1 MGYLNIM
8 NAIPSISSQIDEKI
22 IFKVIDK
29 HFSRL
34 APYYYRWINS
44 WLIGAYE
51 NYGDIDKYII
61 LIYIINKDF
70 IFFRRNGLIVDYDT
84 FYKDKILEVDRI
96 SISDISKDLQIPKE
110 SVRRKVTQLE
120 KSNVIKK
127 KGKKIFVNRTAF
139 TAVQAKLTLKNMSIL
154 LHEFNKILKEE
165 NIVEVAYQTTEIS
178 DSIKKNF
185 SFVWYQFYKFLF
197 IFTNR
202 WRKEL
207 RDLETFTIGV
217 IVLISA
223 AENKTFRVKEFDRKE
238 YQESIQGSDER
249 GVNAM
254 SLAEITGIPRATVI
268 RKLKSLI
275 KKDLLQINEKNLITI
290 NMRGEGFKT
299 AQRLQDQNI
308 LSLSNF
314 VSRTFNQLKIIN

>member
-1 MGYLNIM
+1 M

-84 FYKDKILEVDRI
+84 FYEDKILEVDRI

-120 KSNVIKK
+120 KADVIKK

-207 RDLETFTIGV
+207 GDLETFTIGV
-217 IVLISA
+217 IVLINA
-223 AENKTFRVKEFDRKE
+223 TENKTFRVKEFDRKK

>member
-1 MGYLNIM
+1 MKT
-8 NAIPSISSQIDEKI
+8 IPSISSQINEEEI
-22 IFKVIDK
+22 YKVIDK

-51 NYGDIDKYII
+51 HYADIDKYII

-70 IFFRRNGLIVDYDT
+70 IFFRKNGLIVNYDI
-84 FYKDKILEVDRI
+84 FYKDKTLEVDKI
-96 SISDISKDLQIPKE
+96 NINEISKDLQIPKE

-139 TAVQAKLTLKNMSIL
+139 TTVQAKLTLKNMSIL

-207 RDLETFTIGV
+207 GDLETFTIGV
-217 IVLISA
+217 IVLINA
-223 AENKTFRVKEFDRKE
+223 AENKSFKLKELTRKK
-238 YQESIQGSDER
+238 YSISIQGSDER

-254 SLAEITGIPRATVI
+254 SISDITGIPRATVI

-290 NMRGEGFKT
+290 NMLGDEFVKI
-299 AQRLQDQNI
+299 QVLQDENMA
-308 LSLSNF
+308 SLSNF
-314 VSRTFNQLKIIN
+314 INRVFNQIKVIH